1 MHHSIGKV
9 LPADGYRTTKMFDLS
24 DEQYQ
29 ALYQLYQPI
38 IGIEALSLY
47 MTLYH
52 QIAFHD
58 RHSHHYLMQLLNQ
71 SLTTIYDA
79 RTKIEAIG
87 LLETYRYED
96 DQQTLYD
103 FHLKS
108 PMTPVGF
115 MSDDVLSQMLYHQ
128 IGKQKFQSLK
138 SKILERTA
146 FTPSGE
152 PITHTFS
159 DVFLHQP
166 VDIEMDQTEETA
178 KIKHQPK
185 RQDWITD
192 TVIDFDWLSQNLQS
206 RMLNDDV
213 ILSRDNQR
221 FINQM
226 AVLYNL
232 SNSEV
237 DKLLQWSI
245 DSEHRLDKEAFKE
258 ACLDAIDVQ
267 PSKQQVITQRERLKK
282 SEVDDSPTT
291 APQSKKARFIEQMET
306 LSPKELIEDLSGE
319 AAASTQDIKMIA
331 DIMEKQALSPGVMN
345 VLIHY
350 VMLKSDMKLSR
361 AYMEKIASHW
371 ARKQIKTV
379 TQAMAL
385 AKEEHTKYQSK
396 DFKKSY
402 PRKRSGREAVVP
414 EWFKKQK
421 TEPNKTNQ
429 QPSGTDQPA
438 SDDGQEIDALL
449 KSFQAK
455 KKKQ

>member
-1 MHHSIGKV
+1 MHQSIGKV

-79 RTKIEAIG
+79 RIKIEAIG
-87 LLETYRYED
+87 LLETYRFED

-103 FHLKS
+103 FHLKP
-108 PMTPVGF
+108 PMTPVSF
-115 MSDDVLSQMLYHQ
+115 IADDVLSQMLYHQ

-138 SKILERTA
+138 LKILERTS
-146 FTPSGE
+146 FNPSGE

-166 VDIEMDQTEETA
+166 VDIEVDDIDETTAINQYA
-178 KIKHQPK
+178 KTS
-185 RQDWITD
+185 DWMKD
-192 TVIDFDWLSQNLQS
+192 TVVDFDWLSQNLQS
-206 RMLNDDV
+206 RMLNEDV
-213 ILSRDNQR
+213 ILSRENQR

-245 DSEHRLDKEAFKE
+245 DSEHRLDKETFKE

-267 PSKQQVITQRERLKK
+267 PSKQRVITQRERLKK
-282 SEVDDSPTT
+282 SEATDSNKV

-319 AAASTQDIKMIA
+319 AEASKQDIKMIA
-331 DIMEKQALSPGVMN
+331 DIMEKQALPPGVMN

-379 TQAMAL
+379 AEAMAL

-396 DFKKSY
+396 DFKKGY
-402 PRKRSGREAVVP
+402 PRKKSGREAVVP
-414 EWFKKQK
+414 DWFKKQK
-421 TEPNKTNQ
+421 TEAKKSTRSSQ
-429 QPSGTDQPA
+429 TDQP
-438 SDDGQEIDALL
+438 SSTDNQEIDALL

-455 KKKQ
+455 KNKQ

>member
-1 MHHSIGKV
+1 MHQSIGKV

-87 LLETYRYED
+87 LLETYRFED

-103 FHLKS
+103 FHLKP
-108 PMTPVGF
+108 PMTPVSF
-115 MSDDVLSQMLYHQ
+115 ISDDVLSQMLYHQ

-152 PITHTFS
+152 PVTHTFS

-166 VDIEMDQTEETA
+166 VDIEADDTAETA
-178 KIKHQPK
+178 AINQHAKPK
-185 RQDWITD
+185 DWLSD
-192 TVIDFDWLSQNLQS
+192 TVVDFDWLSQNLQS
-206 RMLNDDV
+206 RMLNEDV
-213 ILSRDNQR
+213 ILSRENQR

-267 PSKQQVITQRERLKK
+267 PSKQQVIIQRERLKK
-282 SEVDDSPTT
+282 SEARDSNSA

-319 AAASTQDIKMIA
+319 AEASKQDIKMIA
-331 DIMEKQALSPGVMN
+331 DIMEKQALPPGVMN

-379 TQAMAL
+379 AEAMAL

-396 DFKKSY
+396 DFKKGY
-402 PRKRSGREAVVP
+402 PRKKSGREAVVP
-414 EWFKKQK
+414 DWFKKQK
-421 TEPNKTNQ
+421 TEPKKST
-429 QPSGTDQPA
+429 QPSQTDQP
-438 SDDGQEIDALL
+438 SSTDNQEIDALL

-455 KKKQ
+455 KNKQ

>member
-1 MHHSIGKV
+1 M
-9 LPADGYRTTKMFDLS
+9 
-24 DEQYQ
+24 
-29 ALYQLYQPI
+29 
-38 IGIEALSLY
+38 
-47 MTLYH
+47 
-52 QIAFHD
+52 
-58 RHSHHYLMQLLNQ
+58 
-71 SLTTIYDA
+71 
-79 RTKIEAIG
+79 
-87 LLETYRYED
+87 
-96 DQQTLYD
+96 
-103 FHLKS
+103 
-108 PMTPVGF
+108 
-115 MSDDVLSQMLYHQ
+115 SQMLYHQ